1 MSKVS
6 CDCVGCK
13 QHRICNVCSH
23 YCGGSHSD
31 FHAPVVVPEPTQ
43 DVVTEQQAVVTE
55 QPEAVV
61 PEPTQEVTAVAEAV
75 VVPEPTP
82 VVPEPTA
89 EVPVATE
96 PVPEATQ

>member
-23 YCGGSHSD
+23 YCGGSHSESY
-31 FHAPVVVPEPTQ
+31 APVVVPEPTQ
-43 DVVTEQQAVVTE
+43 DVVTEQETVVTE

-75 VVPEPTP
+75 VVPEPT
-82 VVPEPTA
+82 A
-89 EVPVATE
+89 DAPVATE
-96 PVPEATQ
+96 PAPEATQ

>member
-31 FHAPVVVPEPTQ
+31 FHAPVVVPEPTPE
-43 DVVTEQQAVVTE
+43 VVAEQQAT
-55 QPEAVV
+55 VV
-61 PEPTQEVTAVAEAV
+61 PEPTQEIPPVAEA
-75 VVPEPTP
+75 P
-82 VVPEPTA
+82 VVPEPTVVA
-89 EVPVATE
+89 TEPVATE
-96 PVPEATQ
+96 PAPEATQ

>member
-6 CDCVGCK
+6 CDCIGCK

-23 YCGGSHSD
+23 YCGGSHSESY
-31 FHAPVVVPEPTQ
+31 APVVVPEPTQ
-43 DVVTEQQAVVTE
+43 DVVTEQQTVVTE

-61 PEPTQEVTAVAEAV
+61 PEPTQEVTAAAEAV
-75 VVPEPTP
+75 VTEQPEA

-89 EVPVATE
+89 DVPVATE
-96 PVPEATQ
+96 PAPEATQ

>member
-31 FHAPVVVPEPTQ
+31 FHAPVVVPEPTPEVVAEQ
-43 DVVTEQQAVVTE
+43 PDVVAEQQAT
-55 QPEAVV
+55 VV
-61 PEPTQEVTAVAEAV
+61 PEPTQEIPPVAEA
-75 VVPEPTP
+75 P
-82 VVPEPTA
+82 VVPEPT
-89 EVPVATE
+89 VVATE
-96 PVPEATQ
+96 PVAEAPVAEEPAPEATQ

>member
-31 FHAPVVVPEPTQ
+31 FHAPVEVVPEQTP
-43 DVVTEQQAVVTE
+43 DVVAEQQEVVAEQQAT
-55 QPEAVV
+55 VV
-61 PEPTQEVTAVAEAV
+61 PEPTQEIPAETVA
-75 VVPEPTP
+75 VPEPTP

-89 EVPVATE
+89 DAPVATE
-96 PVPEATQ
+96 PEATQ

>member
-31 FHAPVVVPEPTQ
+31 FHAPVEVVPEQTP
-43 DVVTEQQAVVTE
+43 DVVAEQQAT
-55 QPEAVV
+55 VV
-61 PEPTQEVTAVAEAV
+61 PEPTQEIPAETVA
-75 VVPEPTP
+75 VPEPTP

-89 EVPVATE
+89 DAPVATE
-96 PVPEATQ
+96 PEATQ

>member
-75 VVPEPTP
+75 VVPEPT
-82 VVPEPTA
+82 A
-89 EVPVATE
+89 DAPVATE
-96 PVPEATQ
+96 PAPEATQ

>member
-31 FHAPVVVPEPTQ
+31 FHAPVVVPEPTPEVVAEQ
-43 DVVTEQQAVVTE
+43 PDVVAEQQAT
-55 QPEAVV
+55 VV
-61 PEPTQEVTAVAEAV
+61 PEPTV
-75 VVPEPTP
+75 
-82 VVPEPTA
+82 
-89 EVPVATE
+89 VATE
-96 PVPEATQ
+96 PVAEEPAPEATQ